1 MSEYRLN
8 QPQSPY
14 NFQLLLAI
22 TARYDF
28 PARQIVSDNTLW
40 RVTNGQM
47 TSYHLDGQNIVAQAL
62 SSSDLEQHRNNT
74 LHIFGLQRDL
84 TDFYTFAKSDN
95 DLWSIIEPLHG
106 LPIYCTETVF
116 EALIT
121 LIIEQHITWKN
132 ALRSQR
138 TLMEILDTKHQH
150 DDIVV
155 YDFPSP
161 QQIASATL
169 EQLKPLKITHR
180 RIDGMIRIAQGVVD
194 DALDLESIRYMDT
207 AEAYSSLMKIKGVGH
222 WTANNVIGRAVGRF
236 PHISHNDV
244 ALQAA
249 VLHYF
254 HDDAGKKSAQQT
266 TETLA
271 VYGDYAGLVGHFTLL
286 RWVLDRYLVVH

>member
-1 MSEYRLN
+1 MPEYRLK
-8 QPQSPY
+8 QPQFPY

-22 TARYDF
+22 TARYDS
-28 PARQIVSDNTLW
+28 PARQVIGDNKLW

-47 TSYHLDGQNIVAQAL
+47 TSYRLDGQDIVAETS
-62 SSSDLEQHRNNT
+62 SSSDLDQHQNNT
-74 LHIFGLQRDL
+74 LHILGLQRDL

-138 TLMEILDTKHQH
+138 TMMEILDTKHHH

-180 RIDGMIRIAQGVVD
+180 RIDGMIQIAQAIID
-194 DALDLESIRYMDT
+194 SELDLESIRYMET
-207 AEAYSSLMKIKGVGH
+207 AEAYKLLMKIKGVGH
-222 WTANNVIGRAVGRF
+222 WTANNVIGRAMGHF

-254 HDDAGKKSAQQT
+254 HNDEGKKSVQQT
-266 TETLA
+266 TETLE

-286 RWVLDRYLVVH
+286 RWVLDRYPVVL